1 MSRIRGASETLK
13 GDAAPAPKTAE
24 TLGVFVPLAAFDAIF
39 DQVKQQR
46 WTDVTRT
53 LVAWRNRPKMFARG
67 R

>member
-1 MSRIRGASETLK
+1 MSRVHKAFDTLK
-13 GDAAPAPKTAE
+13 DDAPPAPKVAE
-24 TLGVFVPLAAFDAIF
+24 PLGVFVPLAAFDAIF